1 MIKGLGLTAIGAIAL
16 LLILVGSSSEAE
28 AAAYM
33 KIEGIDGESKDTAH
47 KEWSDLMSFSQTI
60 RLQDDVTISPGETR
74 RRGDVILDDLVLVKE
89 LDKASPKL
97 AESILQ
103 GTIFPKVE
111 IHLTAS
117 YGDAGKVTYFTYEL
131 KNVMVTSYS
140 ISGTGDDIPMEQF
153 SLNFEE
159 IKVTYTEN
167 DSTGKSKGNVEYTWK
182 VEAGEA

>member
-1 MIKGLGLTAIGAIAL
+1 MIKGVGLTAIGAISL

-28 AAAYM
+28 ADMYI
-33 KIEGIDGESKDTAH
+33 KIGDIKGESVDKDHTA
-47 KEWSDLMSFSQTI
+47 WSDLLSFSQTI

-74 RRGDVILDDLVLVKE
+74 RRGDVVLEDIQVTKE

-103 GTIFPKVE
+103 GTVFPKVE

-117 YGDAGKVTYFTYEL
+117 YTDAGRVTYYKYEL
-131 KNVMVTSYS
+131 TNVMVTSYS
-140 ISGTGDDIPMEQF
+140 ISGTGEDIPIEQF